1 MFQGVQDLSRCL
13 SSGNRKYFGKWRQVF
28 LRLLV
33 ERNFPLLEF
42 LCISPTA
49 DAPPPS
55 PAPTNQQPSNGRSLD
70 IPLEPECYR
79 GQPFYFLGGGWGRG
93 VVWVTWCRHNFFFNI
108 FIHHNFLLGYVL
120 KWYFFLPPTL
130 CMIFV
135 SGVKKV
141 GFPLWI

>member
-13 SSGNRKYFGKWRQVF
+13 SSGNRKYFGKSRQVF

-42 LCISPTA
+42 LCIS
-49 DAPPPS
+49 DAPPPP
-55 PAPTNQQPSNGRSLD
+55 PAPTNQQSSNGRSLD

-79 GQPFYFLGGGWGRG
+79 GQPFYFLGGVGRGGG

-135 SGVKKV
+135 GGVKKV